1 MLDFVC
7 FSGNKTAQVLLQSGP
22 LASAAMGFP
31 TGEKTGSVEA
41 TIKGGFVLFVAMLML
56 LESFYSSSS

>member
-1 MLDFVC
+1 M
-7 FSGNKTAQVLLQSGP
+7 QVLLQSGP
-22 LASAAMGFP
+22 LASAALGFP